1 MPLGYVLSASAGTA
15 RTSQGH
21 DVGPRRFKTSRVAG
35 PGYLRANAGFGA
47 RPSAWSGTPRSAKGQ
62 SGKRAD
68 PASSAWRDCGP
79 RGAKVRRQFQAQSC
93 APPVVPSERPGL
105 PHQRILLGSRELI
118 AGCEKP
124 ILILQGQRDIQMTE
138 RDAQRLKEANQH
150 AKLVLLPGV
159 NHILKAVSARSGG
172 STSLAY
178 VGSSEVWRKDPTPPI
193 SDLFLFALSSS
204 CVYQGLKWG

>member
-1 MPLGYVLSASAGTA
+1 M
-15 RTSQGH
+15 
-21 DVGPRRFKTSRVAG
+21 
-35 PGYLRANAGFGA
+35 
-47 RPSAWSGTPRSAKGQ
+47 
-62 SGKRAD
+62 
-68 PASSAWRDCGP
+68 
-79 RGAKVRRQFQAQSC
+79 
-93 APPVVPSERPGL
+93 
-105 PHQRILLGSRELI
+105 I